1 MLFPFIVSYNCLLSY
16 VWWASP
22 LEEAVRRRHTWYGS
36 SSDRENASKE
46 AEARKRPAEPL
57 ARLSRRVR
65 HLCQCRGG
73 EPAPRP
79 PTSPAPARPDAGCP
93 PRNSVQCAQLLP
105 AAWPPSLRRQG
116 RKSPSF
122 ARGGRV
128 PGAAVLAVA
137 IFTLLASSFRPAL
150 IHHLRG
156 VGGNHHVC
164 SVRAG
169 RRTAHAG
176 VLTAP
181 VVPVF
186 ALLVAGLTTLQH
198 QSPVPAPA
206 ILRLVPRAPPVM
218 G

>member
-1 MLFPFIVSYNCLLSY
+1 MLLPFIVSYNCLLSY

-22 LEEAVRRRHTWYGS
+22 LEEAVRRRCAWYGS

-57 ARLSRRVR
+57 AGLSRRVR

-79 PTSPAPARPDAGCP
+79 PASPAPARPDAGCP
-93 PRNSVQCAQLLP
+93 PGNSVQCSPLRP
-105 AAWPPSLRRQG
+105 ATWPPSLRWQG
-116 RKSPSF
+116 RRTLSF

-128 PGAAVLAVA
+128 LGAAVLAVA
-137 IFTLLASSFRPAL
+137 IFTLLASFRPAL
-150 IHHLRG
+150 IHHLHG

-164 SVRAG
+164 PVRAG
-169 RRTAHAG
+169 HRTAHAG
-176 VLTAP
+176 GLTAS

-186 ALLVAGLTTLQH
+186 ALFVAGLTTLQH

-206 ILRLVPRAPPVM
+206 ILPFVSRAPPVM